1 MARRLEIG
9 GNCLLRD
16 SQHPESEKRHMDG
29 DRLKAVLARCRRI
42 RGGAETLSNLP
53 PQLAERL
60 KSLYAKCERLKQ
72 VKEKSDAPESGS
84 PALAV
89 EESGSE
95 GEEGLDP
102 EDTVEDTAEASV
114 PTKSDEALLGR
125 DGWDGLAENVERQP
139 EQDDGTATFD
149 PYLLADADADADAG
163 EEEAEEVE
171 EDSATE
177 ASDWEDCDWTD
188 LPVGTTFDAGHGAS
202 YSVARKL
209 GQSQGIIT
217 YAVNCKGESYVA
229 KFAAKGPEAAA
240 RRRSGEAAD
249 ADVVLQNVSVDVFD
263 VSSFVKTLA
272 EVMADF
278 GVSELATPAP
288 TLSPAKS
295 AAPATQPGPAM
306 LVPTEAGLHIL
317 QAKRCVPLILSQAA
331 PQPEAA
337 TFKRLFHEPEKPEEP
352 SPGKVKTL
360 FGEAADVQPK
370 RQTSLDKSC
379 FKVLFREPALETAP
393 VTTKEEGTRPEGQ
406 GQAELLAPAFAK
418 FPSVV
423 PPPRKL
429 EGSSP
434 ERSPPV
440 GQEPASE
447 VWYKAAPPKKTLSSM
462 LSSYEDEEPLEP
474 VQSTLERLGVRLTS
488 DAARERA
495 AQRRGRA
502 EVRPV
507 LDEAPSIEDP
517 AVAAASETGG
527 LLPGSVWDPATGQFV
542 SEPIPDDILQSFKKE
557 KDLKLED
564 YQERVLMAQLAEK
577 KRRLEYQKEEAER
590 RVRMKKIEEE
600 QAKQQELLRQQPLQ
614 QPQPHGPPHDSVLG
628 ALLAYETAEALGAAT
643 QKTEEEQTP
652 ELSPP
657 ANPESPPPGPD
668 QPEMQAASVPVDV
681 QMVPGS
687 STQLP
692 EADQAQ
698 LLNVQ
703 LQAQQLQ
710 VQQLQLQ
717 QLQVELSACLLRSQ
731 PRGQRFLWIRSSL
744 RCSSKCSWLHRS
756 TPGCLQVMR
765 LPPCEGK
772 RTSKMPSWR
781 LQHLT
786 SALSFDSAGENF
798 SILSTPA
805 MLADLDVDV
814 GAIL

>member
-717 QLQVELSACLLRSQ
+717 QLQVELCAPDGIGGKTGTAARHAPVTPKPLQPHVFSARSRGASDSFGSAAACDAAANAAGCTD
-731 PRGQRFLWIRSSL
+731 PR
-744 RCSSKCSWLHRS
+744 
-756 TPGCLQVMR
+756 
-765 LPPCEGK
+765 
-772 RTSKMPSWR
+772 
-781 LQHLT
+781 
-786 SALSFDSAGENF
+786 
-798 SILSTPA
+798 
-805 MLADLDVDV
+805 LDVCRSCASRPVRGSEHRRCPLGDCST
-814 GAIL
+814 

>member
-1 MARRLEIG
+1 
-9 GNCLLRD
+9 
-16 SQHPESEKRHMDG
+16 MDG
-29 DRLKAVLARCRRI
+29 DRLQAVLARCRRI

-72 VKEKSDAPESGS
+72 AKEKTDTPESGS

-95 GEEGLDP
+95 GEEGVEL
-102 EDTVEDTAEASV
+102 EDIVDTAEASV

-125 DGWDGLAENVERQP
+125 DGWDGLAENVDRQP
-139 EQDDGTATFD
+139 EQDDSTATFD
-149 PYLLADADADADAG
+149 PYLLEAADG
-163 EEEAEEVE
+163 EEDAEEVE

-177 ASDWEDCDWTD
+177 ASVWEDCDWTD
-188 LPVGTTFDAGHGAS
+188 LPVGTTFDADGAAS

-217 YAVNCKGESYVA
+217 YAVNCKGENYVA
-229 KFAAKGPEAAA
+229 KLAANGPEAAA
-240 RRRSGEAAD
+240 RRNSGEAAD
-249 ADVVLQNVSVDVFD
+249 ANVVLQNVSVDVFD

-278 GVSELATPAP
+278 GVSQL
-288 TLSPAKS
+288 
-295 AAPATQPGPAM
+295 AAPAPAAAAKRAAPASQPGPAM
-306 LVPTEAGLHIL
+306 LVPTEA
-317 QAKRCVPLILSQAA
+317 A
-331 PQPEAA
+331 PQPETA
-337 TFKRLFHEPEKPEEP
+337 TFKRLFHEPGKPEEP
-352 SPGKVKTL
+352 SPEKVKTL

-370 RQTSLDKSC
+370 RQMSLDKSC
-379 FKVLFREPALETAP
+379 FKEASEQSSSMKP
-393 VTTKEEGTRPEGQ
+393 
-406 GQAELLAPAFAK
+406 GQAELAEL
-418 FPSVV
+418 
-423 PPPRKL
+423 L
-429 EGSSP
+429 EGRGTGERGADLRTGSATGFVRAQGSSP

-447 VWYKAAPPKKTLSSM
+447 VWYKAPPPKKTLSSM
-462 LSSYEDEEPLEP
+462 LSSYEEEEPLEP
-474 VQSTLERLGVRLTS
+474 EAELRVRLTS
-488 DAARERA
+488 DAARVRA

-507 LDEAPSIEDP
+507 LEEAPSIEDP
-517 AVAAASETGG
+517 AAGAAASETGG

-600 QAKQQELLRQQPLQ
+600 RAKQQELLRQQQPP
-614 QPQPHGPPHDSVLG
+614 QPQSHRPPHDSVLG
-628 ALLAYETAEALGAAT
+628 ALLAYETAEALGAAA

-681 QMVPGS
+681 QMVPGT

-703 LQAQQLQ
+703 LQAQHLQ

-717 QLQVELSACLLRSQ
+717 QLQAQQLATLQSLLNLYSRM
-731 PRGQRFLWIRSSL
+731 SSPL
-744 RCSSKCSWLHRS
+744 AAGPAIPLDPQQLAMQQQMQLAAQIHAWMSSGHA
-756 TPGCLQVMR
+756 
-765 LPPCEGK
+765 PP
-772 RTSKMPSWR
+772 
-781 LQHLT
+781 
-786 SALSFDSAGENF
+786 AL
-798 SILSTPA
+798 
-805 MLADLDVDV
+805 
-814 GAIL
+814 

>member
-1 MARRLEIG
+1 
-9 GNCLLRD
+9 
-16 SQHPESEKRHMDG
+16 MDG

-72 VKEKSDAPESGS
+72 VKKSDTPESGS

-95 GEEGLDP
+95 GEEGSEP
-102 EDTVEDTAEASV
+102 EEVEDAAEASV

-125 DGWDGLAENVERQP
+125 DGWDGLADNVDRQP

-163 EEEAEEVE
+163 GEEAEELE

-188 LPVGTTFDAGHGAS
+188 LPLGTTFDADGAS

-217 YAVNCKGESYVA
+217 YAVNCKGENYVA

-278 GVSELATPAP
+278 GVSQLPAPAP

-306 LVPTEAGLHIL
+306 LVPTEA
-317 QAKRCVPLILSQAA
+317 A

-337 TFKRLFHEPEKPEEP
+337 TFKRLFHEPGKPEEP
-352 SPGKVKTL
+352 SPEKVKTL
-360 FGEAADVQPK
+360 FGEAADVQPR

-393 VTTKEEGTRPEGQ
+393 TTKEEGTRPEGSQ

-423 PPPRKL
+423 PPRKL

-440 GQEPASE
+440 GQETVSE
-447 VWYKAAPPKKTLSSM
+447 VWYKAPPPKKTLSSM

-474 VQSTLERLGVRLTS
+474 ESTVERLGVRLTS

-507 LDEAPSIEDP
+507 MDEAPSIEDP
-517 AVAAASETGG
+517 AVAGAASETGG

-600 QAKQQELLRQQPLQ
+600 RAKQQELLRQQP
-614 QPQPHGPPHDSVLG
+614 PQPHESVLG

-668 QPEMQAASVPVDV
+668 QLEMQAASVPVDV
-681 QMVPGS
+681 QVVPGS

-717 QLQVELSACLLRSQ
+717 QLQAQQLATLQSLLNLYSRM
-731 PRGQRFLWIRSSL
+731 SSPL
-744 RCSSKCSWLHRS
+744 AAAG
-756 TPGCLQVMR
+756 PAI
-765 LPPCEGK
+765 
-772 RTSKMPSWR
+772 
-781 LQHLT
+781 
-786 SALSFDSAGENF
+786 ALDPQQLAMQQQMQLAAQIHAWMSAGHAP
-798 SILSTPA
+798 PA
-805 MLADLDVDV
+805 L
-814 GAIL
+814 